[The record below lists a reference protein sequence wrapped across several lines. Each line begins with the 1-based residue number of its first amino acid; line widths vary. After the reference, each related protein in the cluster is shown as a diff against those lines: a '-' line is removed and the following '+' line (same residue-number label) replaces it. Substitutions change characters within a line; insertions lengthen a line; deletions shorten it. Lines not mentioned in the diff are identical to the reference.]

1 MYNAPDR
8 GDWLCATAAAE
19 IVQAMVPDTCRVVV
33 NESERQPRR
42 RRGYDSTVAAVGS
55 LPQETA
61 SACAALNEGYIILV
75 MLICLF
81 STNPHPLTPNPHQG
95 AQEGVS
101 YVSTDGGSLTS
112 GELPAPGPAPEVTA
126 LTAG

>member
-1 MYNAPDR
+1 MYNPPDKS
-8 GDWLCATAAAE
+8 DWLCATAAAE

-61 SACAALNEGYIILV
+61 SACAALTEGYIILV
-75 MLICLF
+75 IETCLLCF
-81 STNPHPLTPNPHQG
+81 IVLWCDVLLCVVWWCVVLCCVVLCCV
-95 AQEGVS
+95 VS
-101 YVSTDGGSLTS
+101 
-112 GELPAPGPAPEVTA
+112 
-126 LTAG
+126 